1 MLTSVQITMG
11 YLQENIR
18 QQALANIF
26 GTSQPT
32 ISRAINNVLNIL
44 DVVLPPPPRPKDLKA
59 PSAIRTR
66 WHARTVLVVEKRQKL
81 CAAGSIIGQGITL
94 KILTDQA
101 GQIFYI
107 SKATTR
113 INP

>member
-1 MLTSVQITMG
+1 M
-11 YLQENIR
+11 
-18 QQALANIF
+18 
-26 GTSQPT
+26 
-32 ISRAINNVLNIL
+32 
-44 DVVLPPPPRPKDLKA
+44 
-59 PSAIRTR
+59 
-66 WHARTVLVVEKRQKL
+66 ARSCHVGGGKTLETYI
-81 CAAGSIIGQGITL
+81 AESTTGQGITF